1 MNLLGMVSGGNF
13 REVSGNDPFM
23 MRGKVSESELAIAQ
37 NIHLCKAGNPGCLN
51 PGQPGDGL

>member
-13 REVSGNDPFM
+13 RKVPGNDPFM
-23 MRGKVSESELAIAQ
+23 MRGKVSQSELAIAQ
-37 NIHLCKAGNPGCLN
+37 NIHVLQAGNPGCLN